1 MNAAKWLSTTT
12 LLSDLI
18 SGKDE
23 GFESQGCRRGTQ
35 VYHLNGMRGEF
46 GNTVDVS
53 MFIDAT
59 DTSFAKLPKQRVLGP
74 SNHLRMPPLS
84 HSGPPDDDMW

>member
-1 MNAAKWLSTTT
+1 MEAAKWLSTTT

-46 GNTVDVS
+46 GNTSGRFYVHRCYRYVVCE
-53 MFIDAT
+53 
-59 DTSFAKLPKQRVLGP
+59 TSQTKSFRPEQPFTNASPIPLGP
-74 SNHLRMPPLS
+74 A
-84 HSGPPDDDMW
+84 